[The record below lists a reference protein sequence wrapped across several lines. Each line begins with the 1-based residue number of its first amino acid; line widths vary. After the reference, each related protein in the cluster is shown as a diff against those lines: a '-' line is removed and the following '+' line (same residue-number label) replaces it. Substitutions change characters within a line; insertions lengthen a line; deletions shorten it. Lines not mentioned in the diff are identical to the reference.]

1 MVLSNVINGGITDY
15 YTASMFD
22 NVGCSKSPFHVIP
35 CGGRGDV
42 CAAVAFALAS
52 SYRSGATNA
61 DIVCITGY
69 ISEEIH
75 KMINIELCNHGFL
88 FEDCKNLPISVL
100 TPIAW
105 HDIRSVCDDNTG
117 LEYLIE
123 RQLTYQKWLQGDQS
137 ELHMFEK
144 CERSMTYIV
153 EAHQKFI
160 DRTQNMV
167 VEDTKIL
174 NSLLEKDPIKHL
186 DGLYKLQ

>member
-1 MVLSNVINGGITDY
+1 
-15 YTASMFD
+15 
-22 NVGCSKSPFHVIP
+22 
-35 CGGRGDV
+35 
-42 CAAVAFALAS
+42 
-52 SYRSGATNA
+52 
-61 DIVCITGY
+61 
-69 ISEEIH
+69 
-75 KMINIELCNHGFL
+75 
-88 FEDCKNLPISVL
+88 VL